1 MIETQFLL
9 KLLRQYCST
18 RNYHYVY
25 GTAGFRDDASK
36 LDTVMF
42 TAGIIACLRSI
53 ALEGKPIGVMITAS
67 HNPPNDNGVKIV
79 EPDGSMLVQSWE
91 PLATD
96 LANLISNS
104 DENSIEKRLNELIVD
119 KITKPTLIVGR
130 DSRESGPHLLSCL
143 VASAT
148 CLFDAHVQDYGLLTT
163 PQLHFL
169 TNEIAVSAS
178 NSTDFK
184 INESAYYSHF
194 INAWNRITS
203 LHHVTSL
210 PSSLIKSLTVDAA
223 NGIGGPKMQELLS
236 NWSISDQVTLINN
249 QWAKPNLLNYNCGA
263 DFVKTNQALPE
274 GINDKRDLS
283 NRNLFCSFDGDA
295 DRVVFYYQDENL
307 KFHLLDGDKI
317 STLFASFIAKLLKDA
332 KLEATLS
339 MGVVQTAYA
348 NGNSTKYLKD
358 QLKIPVTCAK
368 TGVKHLHH
376 EAVTKYDIGIYFEAN
391 GHGTI
396 VFSKNFYDV
405 MAAHKDNTIA
415 TETLN
420 AFSKLINQTVG
431 DAISDMLG
439 VLAVLSILKWS
450 AQHWDQEFTDLP
462 NQLTKV
468 IVPDRSV
475 FVTTDQ
481 ERKLL
486 SPIGLQD
493 KIDTVVDQ
501 YNQAR
506 SFVRASGTEDAVRI
520 YAEAASRKETEE
532 LSSKVNKLVLESVS
546 K

>member
-1 MIETQFLL
+1 MIETQFLS
-9 KLLRQYCST
+9 KLLGQYCTT

-96 LANLISNS
+96 LANLVSNG
-104 DENSIEKRLNELIVD
+104 DADSIEKRLNELIVD
-119 KITKPTLIVGR
+119 KSTKPNLIVGR

-148 CLFDAHVQDYGLLTT
+148 SLFDAHVQDYGLLTT

-169 TNEIAVSAS
+169 TNEIATSAS
-178 NSTDFK
+178 NSTDSK
-184 INESAYYSHF
+184 INESAYYSYF
-194 INAWNRITS
+194 IHAWNRITG
-203 LHHVTSL
+203 LHHVRSL
-210 PSSLIKSLTVDAA
+210 PSSLIKSLTVDTA

-236 NWSISDQVTLINN
+236 NWTISDQVTLINN
-249 QWAKPNLLNYNCGA
+249 QWTKPTLLNYNCGA

-283 NRNLFCSFDGDA
+283 NKNLFCSFDGDA

-317 STLFASFIAKLLKDA
+317 STLFANFIAKLLKDA
-332 KLEATLS
+332 KLETKLS

-391 GHGTI
+391 GHGTVI
-396 VFSKNFYDV
+396 FSKNFYDV
-405 MAAHKDNTIA
+405 MAAHNDNTIA
-415 TETLN
+415 TETLK

-431 DAISDMLG
+431 DAISDMMG

-493 KIDTVVDQ
+493 KIDRVVEQ

-532 LSSKVNKLVLESVS
+532 LSSKVNTLVLESVS

>member
-1 MIETQFLL
+1 MVEAQFLS
-9 KLLRQYCST
+9 KLLEQYCST
-18 RNYHYVY
+18 RNYKYVY

-53 ALEGKPIGVMITAS
+53 ALKGKPIGVMITAS

-79 EPDGSMLVQSWE
+79 EPDGSMLIQSWE

-96 LANLISNS
+96 LANLISNG
-104 DENSIEKRLNELIVD
+104 DESSIEKRLNELISD
-119 KITKPTLIVGR
+119 RSEKPTLIVGR

-143 VASAT
+143 IASAT
-148 CLFDAHVQDYGLLTT
+148 YLFDAHVVDYGLLTT

-169 TNEIAVSAS
+169 TNEIAISDS
-178 NSTDFK
+178 NSTASE
-184 INESAYYSHF
+184 INETTYYSHF
-194 INAWNRITS
+194 IDAWNRITS

-210 PSSLIKSLTVDAA
+210 PSSLINSLTIDTA

-236 NWSISDQVTLINN
+236 TWSISDQVSLIDN
-249 QWAKPNLLNYNCGA
+249 QWTKPNLLNYNCGA
-263 DFVKTNQALPE
+263 DFVKTTQALPE
-274 GINDKRDLS
+274 GIKDKSDSSNKDLY
-283 NRNLFCSFDGDA
+283 CSFDGDA

-317 STLFASFIAKLLKDA
+317 STLFANFIAKLLKDA
-332 KLEATLS
+332 KLETKLS

-376 EAVTKYDIGIYFEAN
+376 EAITNYDIGIYFEAN

-396 VFSKNFYDV
+396 IFSKNFYDV
-405 MAAHKDNTIA
+405 MAAHNNDSIA
-415 TETLN
+415 TETLE
-420 AFSKLINQTVG
+420 ALSKLINQTVG

-450 AQHWDQEFTDLP
+450 PQHWDQEFTDLP

-468 IVPDRSV
+468 VVPDRSV

-481 ERKLL
+481 ERRLL

-493 KIDTVVDQ
+493 KIDAVVKQ
-501 YNQAR
+501 YKQGR

-520 YAEAASRKETEE
+520 YAEAAIRQDTEE